1 MDSRRPGLT
10 GFDAAPSLAAHRD
23 TPDRMQCMEVWGGN
37 QGVERSFQ
45 TAGLDIWIYSRPYGQ
60 AACGGDVHYLS
71 SCASGRITRMLLADV
86 SGHGEVVS
94 QLAGGLRDLMR
105 RNINFVKQDRFV
117 RAMNLQFTEYADK
130 GCFATSLVSTFFA
143 PTRSFSLC
151 NAGHPAPLV
160 FRQDD
165 SQWSELT
172 REVKETNVVTDIPF
186 GIMDEVCYSH
196 NKLQLQPGDMVLSYS
211 DAIIES
217 VGADGRQLDQG
228 GVLDLVRELDLQAPE
243 KVISAMVESIAGL
256 STDNL
261 KQDDATI
268 MLCQAT
274 GGGPALKDN
283 LLAPFRIFGK
293 VVDQT
298 KIG

>member
-1 MDSRRPGLT
+1 
-10 GFDAAPSLAAHRD
+10 
-23 TPDRMQCMEVWGGN
+23 MEVWGGN

-45 TAGLDIWIYSRPYGQ
+45 TAGLDIRVYSRPYGQ
-60 AACGGDVHYLS
+60 AACGGDVYYLS

-130 GCFATSLVSTFFA
+130 GCFATTLVSTFFA
-143 PTRSFSLC
+143 PTRSFTLC
-151 NAGHPAPLV
+151 NAGHPPPLV
-160 FRQDD
+160 FRQVD

-172 REVKETNVVTDIPF
+172 RELEETNEVTDIPF
-186 GIMDEVCYSH
+186 GIMNEVCYSH
-196 NKLQLQPGDMVLSYS
+196 NELRLRPGDMVLSYS

-217 VGADGRQLDQG
+217 TGADGRQLHQE
-228 GVLDLVRELDLQAPE
+228 GVLDLVRELDLQEPE
-243 KVISAMVESIAGL
+243 KIIPALVESITGL
-256 STDNL
+256 SNDNL
-261 KQDDATI
+261 KQDDVTI

-274 GGGPALKDN
+274 GGGPVLKN
-283 LLAPFRIFGK
+283 SLLAPFRIFGK
-293 VVDQT
+293 VTDQT